1 MKVPLNGTLWEILY
15 NSNLQWSQNIENCPD
30 AFVAYGEV
38 MQNLKEYA
46 SGVQDIKPSFM
57 VNDNSTNTYKEPT
70 KSQINSIDFSD
81 FISKMVNEVFDST
94 NTKSEVKKQYQNI
107 ADAYTNLQK
116 SYESEIR
123 KPYYG

>member
-1 MKVPLNGTLWEILY
+1 
-15 NSNLQWSQNIENCPD
+15 
-30 AFVAYGEV
+30 